1 MSTATANPVYA
12 PGIFETPD
20 LVSAQA
26 IILTPE
32 PGTTTEER
40 WRIETPYLAAQ
51 MAERLDLNMNS
62 LVLDYGCGIGRL
74 SKALIERTGCYVIGI
89 DMAQRMR
96 EMAPAYVASPR
107 FMVMAPEGLDL
118 LIERGLKV
126 DFGFASWVLQHCL
139 EVERDIE
146 RIADALGPMAR
157 FFMINNLGRA
167 VPTNH
172 GWIDDGKSVETL
184 LSARFDALERY
195 QFPPGISA
203 AELTANSALSWW
215 RRK

>member
-1 MSTATANPVYA
+1 MTAVPAPPVYR
-12 PGIFETPD
+12 PEIFESPD
-20 LVSAQA
+20 VEAAKA

-32 PGTTTEER
+32 PGTSTEER
-40 WRIETPYLAAQ
+40 WRIETPYLVGE
-51 MAERLDLNMNS
+51 MVRRLDLNANS

-74 SKALIERTGCYVIGI
+74 SKVLIERTGCFVMGV

-107 FMVMAPEGLDL
+107 FMVVSPAGLDM
-118 LIERGLKV
+118 LIDRGIQA

-146 RIADALGPMAR
+146 RIAQALGPMAR
-157 FFMINNLGRA
+157 FFMVNNLMRA
-167 VPTNH
+167 VPTDQ
-172 GWIDDGKSVETL
+172 GWVHDGKSVEAL
-184 LSARFDALERY
+184 LCLRFDSLERY
-195 QFPPGISA
+195 PFPAGASA
-203 AELTANSALSWW
+203 PELTANSALTWW